1 MVTTRSSSAKQKG
14 LVKAPDW
21 EALHLA
27 VGKEERFRGSLAD
40 PKKRSQLQY
49 ILDSDFYWG
58 DAKTIEDCSD
68 EGMVDD
74 GILFCKELTSSHTNG
89 VGASSL
95 PPASTTVAKE
105 TNSPSFYY
113 YWLAYFGGNPTGY
126 LLRERHETEEDP
138 GWELPVR
145 IAMATL
151 SGGVRANDHGIS
163 SIKSRGRVMGRHY
176 DAEADYLDH

>member
-27 VGKEERFRGSLAD
+27 VVKEERFRGQGSLAD

-74 GILFCKELTSSHTNG
+74 GILFYKELTSSHTNG
-89 VGASSL
+89 VGASSS

-105 TNSPSFYY
+105 KNPS
-113 YWLAYFGGNPTGY
+113 LSS
-126 LLRERHETEEDP
+126 LLWWKP
-138 GWELPVR
+138 
-145 IAMATL
+145 
-151 SGGVRANDHGIS
+151 HGILVERKTTARNGGGSRLGIAGGELRRRLYLAGSGRTTTAFPPS
-163 SIKSRGRVMGRHY
+163 SQEGCHGTT
-176 DAEADYLDH
+176 L